1 MTGEQKPG
9 GLEGEGL
16 SATYR
21 FAYESIRKGA
31 PGLSDTTC
39 MAIARSI
46 NMKVSIATIPSET
59 RVRELERELAQANAN
74 GAAHWGRATAAEA
87 KLARAVEVVRSI
99 IKWGDSR
106 CPCYNDLPDPCPL
119 CDASVANLEGCKAAE
134 KTFPPRL
141 LADMRQTLAALQQ
154 EVE

>member
-9 GLEGEGL
+9 GLDGEGL
-16 SATYR
+16 STTYR

-46 NMKVSIATIPSET
+46 NMKVSAATIPAET

-87 KLARAVEVVRSI
+87 KLARSVEGLERIVHWRVEMTGTPVDTEAANAWAI
-99 IKWGDSR
+99 TF
-106 CPCYNDLPDPCPL
+106 
-119 CDASVANLEGCKAAE
+119 DAAATE
-134 KTFPPRL
+134 
-141 LADMRQTLAALQQ
+141 ASQTLAAIQQ
-154 EVE
+154 EGE

>member
-31 PGLSDTTC
+31 PGLSNATC

-46 NMKVSIATIPSET
+46 NMKVSIA
-59 RVRELERELAQANAN
+59 ANA
-74 GAAHWGRATAAEA
+74 RATAAEA
-87 KLARAVEVVRSI
+87 KLARAVEGLERIVHWRVEMTGTPVDTEAANA
-99 IKWGDSR
+99 WAMTFDTAATE
-106 CPCYNDLPDPCPL
+106 
-119 CDASVANLEGCKAAE
+119 AS
-134 KTFPPRL
+134 
-141 LADMRQTLAALQQ
+141 QTLAALQQ
-154 EVE
+154 EG